1 MSQGKSYYLS
11 RYGLNLF
18 RANAVISGY
27 SKKSYQQVSLLL
39 DTGSSLTIIPR
50 QVLQHLGYDLKQP
63 IRYQKITTAKG
74 DTSAPIIEVR
84 WFNCLGQ
91 LMENFEVV
99 AYNIPNNIRVNG
111 LLGMDF
117 LTLTKAV
124 ISIETGEISFNK

>member
-1 MSQGKSYYLS
+1 MSEGKFYYLS

-39 DTGSSLTIIPR
+39 DTGSSFTILPR
-50 QVLQHLGYDLKQP
+50 PVLQHLGYDLKQP
-63 IRYQKITTAKG
+63 IRYQTITTAQG
-74 DTSAPIIEVR
+74 NTSAPVIEVR

-91 LMENFEVV
+91 LMEKFQVV
-99 AYNIPNNIRVNG
+99 AYNLPNNIRVNG

-117 LTLTKAV
+117 LTQTKAV
-124 ISIETGEISFNK
+124 ISIETGEIYFNK